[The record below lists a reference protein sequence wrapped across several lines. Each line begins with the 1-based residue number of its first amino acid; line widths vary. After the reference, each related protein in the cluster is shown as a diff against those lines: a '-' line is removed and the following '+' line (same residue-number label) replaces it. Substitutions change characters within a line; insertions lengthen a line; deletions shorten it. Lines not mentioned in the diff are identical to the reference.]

1 MMAAQ
6 PSRTAM
12 RVALRRAAHQLVDD
26 RPLIFEDPFAVSILG
41 PEATDD
47 LRRTPKSARRP
58 FSAALRAWV
67 VARARFAEDLLAP
80 GMLSRGVRQ
89 YLILGAGLDTFAL
102 RNPHPDLRVFEVDH
116 PATQAWK
123 RERLQASGHPLP
135 PNASLV
141 PVDFESESLSAKLL
155 QAGFDP
161 AVPTLTAA
169 LGVVPYLTSEA
180 FADTCRFLAR
190 LPSGSSVVF
199 DYSQPREALPAV
211 EQRMHDS
218 LSARVAQAGEPFQ
231 LFFTPSTLQET
242 LLHYGLAV
250 IDDLGS
256 PEINALYFDG
266 RVDGLAVLGSGGR
279 LCHAQAIAKR

>member
-1 MMAAQ
+1 MIVTQ

-12 RVALRRAAHQLVDD
+12 RVALRRAAHQLVDE
-26 RPLIFEDPFAVSILG
+26 RPLIFKDPFAVSILG
-41 PEATDD
+41 PEATLD
-47 LRRTPKSARRP
+47 LERTPKALRRP

-80 GMLSRGVRQ
+80 GMLSQGVGQ

-102 RNPHPDLRVFEVDH
+102 RNPHPDLAVFEVDH

-123 RERLQASGHPLP
+123 RERLQANGHRLP

-141 PVDFESESLSAKLL
+141 PVDFERESLPEKLL
-155 QAGFDP
+155 HAGFDP
-161 AVPTLTAA
+161 AVPTITAA

-190 LPSGSSVVF
+190 FPSGSGVVF

-211 EQRMHDS
+211 ERLMHDS

-231 LFFTPSTLQET
+231 LFFTPNTLQET
-242 LLHYGLAV
+242 LLRFRLAV
-250 IDDLGS
+250 IDDLGHA
-256 PEINALYFDG
+256 EINALYFDS
-266 RVDGLAVLGSGGR
+266 RCDGLAVRGSGGR
-279 LCHAQAIAKR
+279 LCHVQAIAKC